1 MTESFPI
8 CSNPPS
14 LEVKLS
20 TVGPAM
26 GPHIKILA
34 GHPEDVEVPAGTE
47 GEVCVAGACVTAG
60 YLMRDHMSPDPNIE
74 AFSPE
79 SSPVGWML
87 RTGDKGYLDASGYLQ
102 LVGRFKEIINC
113 GEATRSILTNA
124 TTCHGA
130 APAYTSRGNL
140 PTHQLWVR

>member
-14 LEVKLS
+14 LKIKLS

-34 GHPEDVEVPAGTE
+34 GHPEDVELPIGTE
-47 GEVCVAGACVTAG
+47 GEVCVAGACVTGG
-60 YLMRDHMSPDPNIE
+60 YLMRDHMSQDPNIE
-74 AFSPE
+74 AFSLP
-79 SSPVGWML
+79 SSSVGRML
-87 RTGDKGYLDASGYLQ
+87 RTGDKGYLDANGYLQ

-113 GEATRSILTNA
+113 GEAPRA
-124 TTCHGA
+124 
-130 APAYTSRGNL
+130 
-140 PTHQLWVR
+140 